1 MYSYSLNS
9 LIIFHEVVKCKSFS
23 RAAQILCMTQPG
35 VSNHLSR
42 LEAQTGCALLH
53 REKGT
58 LALTKEGKII
68 FKYAEKIVRIAGD
81 LENTIQTKQEEA
93 KPLLKIGTIPTY
105 SKMIMPNVL
114 GSFQKAHPHVLI
126 KLDTGSSEEMEKSLT
141 AMQNDIV
148 IVANPRISKRLH
160 AFPFLNEELVL
171 ITPKDHPLSNKN
183 SVSLEEISDY
193 PLILREEGSA
203 TRKIVLSALRSI
215 DITPSVLIEVK
226 STEFIKE
233 WVSQGKGIS
242 ILVKS
247 AILKDENRY
256 LRIIPLQNPLF
267 LEISVLS
274 LKSKRYNRWI
284 QKFIDHIR
292 EIKGGIVSSDLRL
305 RPLLEQKQAH

>member
-9 LIIFHEVVKCKSFS
+9 LIIFHEVVRCRSFS
-23 RAAQILCMTQPG
+23 KAAEFLCMTQPG
-35 VSNHLSR
+35 VSNHLSQ
-42 LEAQTGCALLH
+42 LEAQAGCALLQ
-53 REKGT
+53 RGKGL

-68 FKYAEKIVRIAGD
+68 FKYAEKMVRIAGEI
-81 LENTIQTKQEEA
+81 ENTIQTMQKEA

-105 SKMIMPNVL
+105 SKIIMPNIL
-114 GSFQKAHPHVLI
+114 GGFQKTYPHVLI

-148 IVANPRISKRLH
+148 IVANPRISKKLY

-171 ITPKDHPLSNKN
+171 ITPKDHPLSKKN

-215 DITPSVLIEVK
+215 HITPSVLIEVK

-242 ILVKS
+242 VLVKS
-247 AILKDENRY
+247 AILNDEKRH
-256 LRIIPLQNPLF
+256 LRIISLQNPLF

-284 QKFIDHIR
+284 QRFIDHMR
-292 EIKGGIVSSDLRL
+292 ELKNVIVSSDLK
-305 RPLLEQKQAH
+305 LLPPSEQNHVH

>member
-9 LIIFHEVVKCKSFS
+9 LIIFHEVVKCRSFS
-23 RAAQILCMTQPG
+23 KAAELLCMTQPG
-35 VSNHLSR
+35 VSNHLSQ

-58 LALTKEGKII
+58 LTLTKEGKTI
-68 FKYAEKIVRIAGD
+68 FKYAKKMVRTAGD
-81 LENTIQTKQEEA
+81 LEGTIQTMQKEA

-105 SKMIMPNVL
+105 SKIIMPNVL
-114 GSFQKAHPHVLI
+114 GSFQKAYPHVLI

-148 IVANPRISKRLH
+148 IVANPTISKRLY

-193 PLILREEGSA
+193 PIILREEGSA

-215 DITPSVLIEVK
+215 NITPSVLIEVK

-247 AILKDENRY
+247 AILKDEDKY
-256 LRIIPLQNPLF
+256 LRIVSLQSPLF

-284 QKFIDHIR
+284 QKFIDHLR
-292 EIKGGIVSSDLRL
+292 ETDAGILSSDLKL
-305 RPLLEQKQAH
+305 RPLLERKQVH